1 MAIAPLPQIDELD
14 ALETLWPRPTLR
26 LVTDPRDL
34 RSWDDVDEFEVPER
48 SWTTGADVATRRRA
62 RAAAKVRRRRVLAA
76 VALLVVVVALAL
88 PTRALGTVTISG
100 QQTPGGTPAG
110 LMDGTVYVV
119 QQGDSLASIAHQLNP
134 AGDQRALIRAMV
146 SELGSNQ
153 LVAGEHVLLP

>member
-1 MAIAPLPQIDELD
+1 MAIAPLPQIEELE
-14 ALETLWPRPTLR
+14 ALETPRPRPTLR

-34 RSWDDVDEFEVPER
+34 RSWVDGDNLQVTER
-48 SWTTGADVATRRRA
+48 TWTTGADVTTRRRA

-76 VALLVVVVALAL
+76 VALAVVIVALAL

-119 QQGDSLASIAHQLNP
+119 QQGDSLASIAHQLNS
-134 AGDQRALIRAMV
+134 AGDQQALIKAMV
-146 SELGSNQ
+146 SELGSNRV
-153 LVAGEHVLLP
+153 VAGEHVLLP